1 MFNPSNF
8 LGSLHLEGAGGSM
21 RTTTSVYDVDYQ
33 LILQNHTPPPFEHL
47 LYLRGGVFIRIRI
60 FTHTLLFQW
69 YWILVGIIAEMTQKS
84 LIN

>member
-8 LGSLHLEGAGGSM
+8 LGSLQIEGAGGSM
-21 RTTTSVYDVDYQ
+21 RTATSVYDVDYQ
-33 LILQNHTPPPFEHL
+33 LILQNHTPPPFGHL

-60 FTHTLLFQW
+60 LPPLLFQW